1 MEGLMLHRGAEKLGR
16 QDLLALPSP
25 DSTDTHT
32 VLPHSQFVAQTLEAL
47 AYRRIEVVKDE
58 YGVSKDGMRMFG
70 AMTLSLGEDADR
82 PDRVNLVLGL
92 RNSHDKTFSL
102 GMVAGFRVFV
112 CDNLSFQGDFFALAR
127 KHSKKLMDGFVDS
140 VAIGV
145 DRVQRH
151 FLPMQQRV
159 DVWRN
164 HTLPD
169 IEARELIYKAFIE
182 EAVDVPKHLAKA
194 VHRHYF
200 EPPHPAFEPRTLWS
214 LQNSFT
220 EAFKALEP
228 VPQFRATASLGEYF
242 AGIN

>member
-1 MEGLMLHRGAEKLGR
+1 MNAGLSKADVEKFVEQSKRDGVLDVDKLGE
-16 QDLLALPSP
+16 LL
-25 DSTDTHT
+25 THT

-58 YGVSKDGMRMFG
+58 YGVSRDGMRMFG

-164 HTLPD
+164 H
-169 IEARELIYKAFIE
+169 IA
-182 EAVDVPKHLAKA
+182 AVDLK
-194 VHRHYF
+194 R
-200 EPPHPAFEPRTLWS
+200 
-214 LQNSFT
+214 
-220 EAFKALEP
+220 
-228 VPQFRATASLGEYF
+228 
-242 AGIN
+242 